1 MGRVKTDLLEVSE
14 DIGDRVLVLAQA
26 LDRKRVYSRIV
37 SQLVGCG
44 TSVGANLFEADEAMS
59 TKDWLKS
66 VGVALKELNETRY
79 WLRRIGKQNWVK
91 PQQLADLQDTCDN
104 LRRVLGTMARKTK
117 ARNSSM

>member
-66 VGVALKELNETRY
+66 VGIALKELNETRY

-91 PQQLADLQDTCDN
+91 PQQLVDLQDTCEN